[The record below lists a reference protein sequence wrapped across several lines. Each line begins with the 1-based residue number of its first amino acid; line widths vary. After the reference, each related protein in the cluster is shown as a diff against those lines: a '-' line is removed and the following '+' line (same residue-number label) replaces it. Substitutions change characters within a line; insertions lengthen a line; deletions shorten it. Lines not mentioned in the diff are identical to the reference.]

1 MKKILSIILATLMLF
16 TLAIPA
22 AAYTVSGNTTPYV
35 RRWLDAINDYTVVDY
50 YSYSQAESAYVKTGV
65 LNVKNNSVY
74 YKTGDTVLTT
84 ALLYED
90 EVGFSQSGEIYFITT
105 RSELVKYSA
114 SSGVI
119 ISLNATELAFDDNN
133 FVIGYYE
140 GTNYFSINGN
150 NGNNNNNNNN
160 NGNNGNNG
168 NNNNA
173 KYPYLTVEDQ
183 RMTYV
188 ESSDQ
193 HHQLYIEQD
202 YLCFNN
208 LILFKNGIKSYGF
221 AKNKVVYITSSN
233 KLVTYEFG
241 AKKQYVKAT
250 KVTSLTYDNDGFI
263 VGYTKSN
270 GKTYSL

>member
-1 MKKILSIILATLMLF
+1 M
-16 TLAIPA
+16 
-22 AAYTVSGNTTPYV
+22 
-35 RRWLDAINDYTVVDY
+35 
-50 YSYSQAESAYVKTGV
+50 
-65 LNVKNNSVY
+65 
-74 YKTGDTVLTT
+74 
-84 ALLYED
+84 
-90 EVGFSQSGEIYFITT
+90 
-105 RSELVKYSA
+105 
-114 SSGVI
+114 
-119 ISLNATELAFDDNN
+119 NATELAFDDNN

-160 NGNNGNNG
+160 GNNG
-168 NNNNA
+168 NNNNT

>member
-1 MKKILSIILATLMLF
+1 MKKILSIILATIMLL
-16 TLAIPA
+16 TLAIPVS
-22 AAYTVSGNTTPYV
+22 AYTVSNNTTPYV

-50 YSYSQAESAYVKTGV
+50 YSYSSAESAYVKTGV

-140 GTNYFSINGN
+140 GTNYFSIAG
-150 NGNNNNNNNN
+150 NNNN
-160 NGNNGNNG
+160 NGNNSNNNNG

-193 HHQLYIEQD
+193 HHQLYLEQD
-202 YLCFNN
+202 YLCLNN
-208 LILFKNGIKSYGF
+208 LILYKNGIKAYGF